1 MLIERQLLTVFAT
14 NYTAGEHNSIRP
26 LVADELLVEREG
38 SENELT
44 ISVTALVWII
54 EANQSRRRP
63 IGAEK
68 PPARPPPLMTINEC
82 NRSVAANSMPRQTHH
97 YLRVLDEGAEGSN
110 RLMKLLIEPQKRRQ
124 SRAWCRTLNHS
135 NLK

>member
-1 MLIERQLLTVFAT
+1 MLIERLLLTVFAT
-14 NYTAGEHNSIRP
+14 NDTAGEHDSIRP
-26 LVADELLVEREG
+26 LVADELLVVRELNEISAPPQPRKG

-54 EANQSRRRP
+54 EANQSTRRP

-82 NRSVAANSMPRQTHH
+82 HRSVAANSTADASLFTCVR
-97 YLRVLDEGAEGSN
+97 
-110 RLMKLLIEPQKRRQ
+110 
-124 SRAWCRTLNHS
+124 
-135 NLK
+135 